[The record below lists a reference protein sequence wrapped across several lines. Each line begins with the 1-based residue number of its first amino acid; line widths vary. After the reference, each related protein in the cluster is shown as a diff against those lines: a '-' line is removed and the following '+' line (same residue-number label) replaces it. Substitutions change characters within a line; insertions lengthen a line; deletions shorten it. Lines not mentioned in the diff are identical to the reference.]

1 MPTIDEHPLRYSQL
15 ADAIESVLFR
25 RALDHTLLG
34 YTLPT
39 ALEIADVVTKQFAAT
54 AYKTGEQHVRT

>member
-15 ADAIESVLFR
+15 VQAIESVLFG
-25 RALDHTLLG
+25 RALDHKLSG

-39 ALEIADVVTKQFAAT
+39 ALEIAEVVTKEFAAT
-54 AYKTGEQHVRT
+54 TYKAGTD